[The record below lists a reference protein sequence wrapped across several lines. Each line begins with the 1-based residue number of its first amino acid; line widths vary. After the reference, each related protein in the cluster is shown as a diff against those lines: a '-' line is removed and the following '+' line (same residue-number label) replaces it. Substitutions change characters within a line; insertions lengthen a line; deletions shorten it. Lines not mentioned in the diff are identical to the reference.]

1 MTLGLA
7 VGTVTQM
14 NTFRDS
20 SSQGFVWAWGRSWL
34 KMTLAMILRRPV
46 DLERG
51 DKLRDRMKMGAGAR

>member
-1 MTLGLA
+1 M
-7 VGTVTQM
+7 
-14 NTFRDS
+14 
-20 SSQGFVWAWGRSWL
+20 